1 MTRDDQIREQLLNV
15 IRVIQPYARA
25 QGRFHNVDDLRAA
38 IRLALQYLER
48 AELLVDRRMPGGR
61 GRPTR

>member
-1 MTRDDQIREQLLNV
+1 MTRDDEIKEQLLNV

-38 IRLALQYLER
+38 IKLPLQYLKR
-48 AELLVDRRMPGGR
+48 AEPLAERNSASQ
-61 GRPTR
+61 

>member
-1 MTRDDQIREQLLNV
+1 MTTDEQIREQLLNV

-38 IRLALQYLER
+38 ISLARQYLER
-48 AELLVDRRMPGGR
+48 AQLLTIHSPPRQS
-61 GRPTR
+61 